1 MSALYVEAI
10 KELAERL
17 KIIEKELADLRGP
30 TVA

>member
-17 KIIEKELADLRGP
+17 NLIEKELADLRGS